1 MADSARKAVVRDLP
15 PTLPAEVFWKAV
27 EPWVRTEPETARTAK
42 HTSYVQG
49 KRAEQPG
56 VWDTPSVAYIEF
68 LTPALLLAFAT
79 HFHGHIFRD
88 SKGHDF
94 VAFVDVALIQS
105 CARWAP
111 TTYERYKG
119 AVEHAPEYKAF
130 VASLEAPP
138 AKAMPDKP
146 ADKADAPVTTPLVE
160 YMRQKQQ
167 PPEAPAKNRQEPPK
181 TPKPTKAPKPKKDKA
196 AKAPPK
202 SAPAPRITILT
213 KPPPPPPS
221 SHA

>member
-1 MADSARKAVVRDLP
+1 MTDSARKAVVRDLP

-94 VAFVDVALIQS
+94 VAFVDVAPVSYTHLTL
-105 CARWAP
+105 P
-111 TTYERYKG
+111 T
-119 AVEHAPEYKAF
+119 
-130 VASLEAPP
+130 S
-138 AKAMPDKP
+138 D
-146 ADKADAPVTTPLVE
+146 LV
-160 YMRQKQQ
+160 
-167 PPEAPAKNRQEPPK
+167 
-181 TPKPTKAPKPKKDKA
+181 
-196 AKAPPK
+196 
-202 SAPAPRITILT
+202 
-213 KPPPPPPS
+213 
-221 SHA
+221 

>member
-1 MADSARKAVVRDLP
+1 MYKRQ
-15 PTLPAEVFWKAV
+15 
-27 EPWVRTEPETARTAK
+27 
-42 HTSYVQG
+42 SYVQG

-138 AKAMPDKP
+138 AKPTPDKP
-146 ADKADAPVTTPLVE
+146 SDKAEAPVTTPLVE

-167 PPEAPAKNRQEPPK
+167 PPEALTKGRHEVPK
-181 TPKPTKAPKPKKDKA
+181 TSRPTKASKPKKDKA
-196 AKAPPK
+196 ARAPPK

-213 KPPPPPPS
+213 KPPS
-221 SHA
+221 SSQA

>member
-1 MADSARKAVVRDLP
+1 MTDGARKAVVRDLP
-15 PTLPAEVFWKAV
+15 PTLPADVFWKAV
-27 EPWVRTEPETARTAK
+27 EPWVRTEPEAVRTTK

-56 VWDTPSVAYIEF
+56 VWDTHSVAYIEF

-88 SKGHDF
+88 SKGRDY

-105 CARWAP
+105 SARWAP

-138 AKAMPDKP
+138 AKPEPEKP
-146 ADKADAPVTTPLVE
+146 ADKPEEPATTPLVE
-160 YMRQKQQ
+160 YMRQKHK
-167 PPEAPAKNRQEPPK
+167 PSEAPKKDRPQPK
-181 TPKPTKAPKPKKDKA
+181 KAPKHANKAPKPHKGKTS
-196 AKAPPK
+196 KAPPK
-202 SAPAPRITILT
+202 PAHAPRITILT
-213 KPPPPPPS
+213 KPPS
-221 SHA
+221 SSANA